1 MIVALDL
8 ETTWLELE
16 NDAIIEVALV
26 KFDEKTWEVLDT
38 FSSLVNPLFPIPD
51 ISKSITWITDED
63 VEKAPCIED
72 LIDKI
77 EEFIWNS
84 PILWHNV
91 KFDYDFLAYA
101 WCKIE
106 KNIVLDTFNLANFLM
121 FEEKTLS
128 LEIISKKLWITQSN
142 AHRALDDTLATK
154 DLFMNLI
161 SQIRD
166 LPNYKKDII
175 GYFFWNYRDKSLDF
189 LLDLIQVSKTDFE
202 DFVSIITKKIKN
214 YKPVELFEDSEA
226 FDDEKDYSSFNIEK
240 FLWNDKNFEKRENQT
255 KMWDIIWKTL
265 KDSKKTIIEAPT
277 WVWKTFA
284 YLLPSIKY
292 SIKNNQ
298 RVFISTNTKA
308 LQDQIFYKDLAFFA
322 EKLWLDFSYCKLKW
336 KSNYVWLSSF
346 LELISWA
353 NIEDVY
359 WVFFSLKVSF
369 WLLDT
374 QFWELDELN
383 YYPFEYQYK
392 RQITAD
398 NYITLSD
405 ENDLKKK
412 EFVYKARQNAMSSN
426 IVIINHSLLVQNS
439 KSWWA
444 IFWEIKNLVLDEAHN
459 LENTLTDALKIQ
471 VDSMFLSWVLDEIEK
486 ILHKEKASVWNFSSF
501 RENITLNFSWVS
513 NVLYDFLSKNYDW
526 INQRNYT
533 NALLDSKFY
542 DFSWPAF
549 LDIVSDLAI
558 SVSSLVEALN
568 TLEDD
573 VFLKVSSSIEKLEE
587 ILSICS
593 VLKDSSD
600 EKENIKLIN
609 YSDRFGI
616 WVWYTKLNIWNYLS
630 NNIWSKLDSVVLT
643 SATLKV
649 YDNFDYISNVLW
661 LDEFDFESFESDFD
675 YEKQT
680 LVFVPNNLWSIKDNN
695 QSIKLF
701 FRDFFSVVSWK
712 TLSLFTSF
720 ASIKEFYLD
729 LKWELKSNNINLL
742 AQSIWWWKH
751 KLLEVFKENS
761 KNSVLFWT
769 DTFWEGIDIPWDD
782 LEFLI
787 IHKFPFDVPVDPIFM
802 ARSKLYKRSFEQYAI
817 PKAIIKLKQ
826 WFWRLIRTKQDK
838 WVVVLL
844 DDRIYSSAWWKSFY
858 SAFPAWV
865 KVKTWPY
872 ESFVKSLEKKIKL
885 EKNK

>member
-38 FSSLVNPLFPIPD
+38 FSSFVNPLFPIPD

-77 EEFIWNS
+77 EDFIWDS

-91 KFDYDFLAYA
+91 KFDYDFLTYA

-128 LEIISKKLWITQSN
+128 LEVISKKLWITQSN

-154 DLFMNLI
+154 DLFINLI
-161 SQIRD
+161 SQIKK

-175 GYFFWNYRDKSLDF
+175 GYFFWNYRDKWLDF
-189 LLDLIQVSKTDFE
+189 LLDLTQISKTDFDE
-202 DFVSIITKKIKN
+202 FVWIINKKIKN
-214 YKPVELFEDSEA
+214 YKPFELFEDSDA
-226 FDDEKDYSSFNIEK
+226 FDDEKDYSAFNIEK
-240 FLWNDKNFEKRENQT
+240 FLWSDKNFEKRENQT
-255 KMWDIIWKTL
+255 NMWNIVWKTL
-265 KDSKKTIIEAPT
+265 KNAEKTMIEAPT

-292 SIKNNQ
+292 SIKNNE

-322 EKLWLDFSYCKLKW
+322 DKLWLDFSYCKLKW
-336 KSNYVWLSSF
+336 KSNYVWVTSF
-346 LELISWA
+346 LDFASWA
-353 NIEDVY
+353 NIDDLY

-369 WLLDT
+369 WLLET

-392 RQITAD
+392 KHITAD

-405 ENDLKKK
+405 ENELKKK
-412 EFVYKARQNAMSSN
+412 EFVYKARQNAMNSN

-459 LENTLTDALKIQ
+459 LENTLTDALKTQ
-471 VDSMFLSWVLDEIEK
+471 VDSVFLSWILDEIEK
-486 ILHKEKASVWNFSSF
+486 ILHKEKVSIWNFSSF
-501 RENITLNFSWVS
+501 REDITLNFSWVCNIS
-513 NVLYDFLSKNYDW
+513 YDFLSANYDW

-533 NALLDSKFY
+533 NWLIDSKFY
-542 DFSWPAF
+542 DFVWEWFSWVVWDFA
-549 LDIVSDLAI
+549 LSI
-558 SVSSLVEALN
+558 SKLVEVLN
-568 TLEDD
+568 TLDD
-573 VFLKVSSSIEKLEE
+573 EIFLKVSWVIEKLEE
-587 ILSICS
+587 ILSIAS
-593 VLKDSSD
+593 VLKDSSED
-600 EKENIKLIN
+600 NDNIKLIS
-609 YSDRFGI
+609 YSDRF
-616 WVWYTKLNIWNYLS
+616 WVSLWYTKLNIWTYLS

-649 YDNFDYISNVLW
+649 YDSFDYISLVLG
-661 LDEFDFESFESDFD
+661 LEDFNFESFDSDFD
-675 YEKQT
+675 YEKQA
-680 LVFVPNNLWSIKDNN
+680 LVFVPNNLWSIKNN
-695 QSIKLF
+695 SESIKIF
-701 FRDFFSVVSWK
+701 FKDFFNIVSWK
-712 TLSLFTSF
+712 TLALFTSF
-720 ASIKEFYLD
+720 ASIKELYLD
-729 LKWELKSNNINLL
+729 LKPELKTKDINLF

-751 KLLEVFKENS
+751 KLLELFKENS

-769 DTFWEGIDIPWDD
+769 DTFWEWIDIPWDD

-787 IHKFPFDVPVDPIFM
+787 VHKFPFDVPVDPIFI
-802 ARSKLYKRSFEQYAI
+802 ARSKLYKRSFNEYAI

-826 WFWRLIRTKQDK
+826 WFWRLIRTKNDK
-838 WVVVLL
+838 WIVILL
-844 DDRIYSSAWWKSFY
+844 DDRIYSSNWWEAFY
-858 SAFPAWV
+858 GAFPKGV

-872 ESFVKSLEKKIKL
+872 ENFLSSLENKIKQ